1 MAARSGMVDIITEI
15 RRLVNDSGSA
25 TWTDDQ
31 IQTVADMCRLDIM
44 SEELTPVPVM
54 THGGS
59 AIYMRY
65 ISEYDHFE
73 QASSGTERWKV
84 FDYVGATIGTTDYTV
99 DYANGIVTFN
109 VSQRGSA
116 RYLRARSY
124 DVYCAASWLW
134 RERAGMKAENYDF
147 SADGARFNR
156 AQWYQHCMEMAD
168 RYAALQRPTVAEIMR
183 TDTL

>member
-1 MAARSGMVDIITEI
+1 MAARSGMTDIITEI
-15 RRLVNDSGSA
+15 RRLVNDAGSA

-31 IQTVADMCRLDIM
+31 IQTIADMCRLDLI
-44 SEELTPVPVM
+44 SEELTPVPETVS
-54 THGGS
+54 GGS
-59 AIYMRY
+59 TVYLRY
-65 ISEYDHFE
+65 TSEYDHLE
-73 QASSGTERWKV
+73 QASSGTEVWKI
-84 FDYVGATIGTTDYTV
+84 FDSVGDTTGTADYSVDYT
-99 DYANGIVTFN
+99 NGIVTFN
-109 VSQRGSA
+109 ADQEGSA

-124 DVYCAASWLW
+124 DVYCAAAWLW